1 METIIMSQTLPLLTD
16 EELNNMEV
24 ISSDDSTSGVKYFKI
39 EIKKD

>member
-1 METIIMSQTLPLLTD
+1 METIIMSQTLPLLAD

-24 ISSDDSTSGVKYFKI
+24 ISSGESTSGVRYFKI

>member
-16 EELNNMEV
+16 EELNNMDV
-24 ISSDDSTSGVKYFKI
+24 LSSNDSESGVKYFKI